1 MIDSPDRAWTPRQVA
16 NARAYL
22 ESQGVGVPADR
33 DKIHT
38 PCRRCGDERYF
49 RYWAHVAGGM
59 CFECGGAGGRDVH
72 VVVYARR
79 LKARR
84 RRAAAEEERRR
95 RAAAAEERAAADR
108 EMRAAA
114 EEERRLERQR
124 EWCEAHGHGRITFAE
139 LDAQRA
145 AQSEHVGALGERRD
159 FAATVEFVTGW
170 DGPWGYTRL
179 YGFRDDGGNALVYR
193 SGHALRYAG
202 DSELVERGH
211 RVRFTA
217 TVKEHSVRKGERQ
230 TRVARPAKVS
240 RG

>member
-1 MIDSPDRAWTPRQVA
+1 MNDWTPRQIA

-22 ESQGVGVPADR
+22 ASQGVDVPADR
-33 DKIHT
+33 DTIHT
-38 PCRRCGDERYF
+38 PCRRCGDQRYF
-49 RYWAHVAGGM
+49 RYWAHVNGGV

-84 RRAAAEEERRR
+84 RRAAALEEERRR
-95 RAAAAEERAAADR
+95 RAAAAEERAAA
-108 EMRAAA
+108 A
-114 EEERRLERQR
+114 EEQRLERQR
-124 EWCEAHGHGRITFAE
+124 EWCEAHGHGRLTFAE

-145 AQSEHVGALGERRD
+145 AQSEHVGALGERRE
-159 FAATVEFVTGW
+159 FTATVEFVTGW

-179 YGFRDDGGNALVYR
+179 YGFRDGEGNMLVYR
-193 SGHALRYAG
+193 SGQALRYAG
-202 DSELVERGH
+202 DGELVERGH

-230 TRVARPAKVS
+230 TRVARPSKVT
-240 RG
+240 RA